1 MSYGHPMQTMKHI
14 GSLITLPFFGL
25 SMMVSLVAKYLL
37 VRCLHQFGYV
47 YAIPIPNFVVS
58 SISIYR
64 WFRYNIVSHVVIIRE
79 NAMKVSFHMQC
90 FDGYL

>member
-25 SMMVSLVAKYLL
+25 SMMVSFVAKYLL

-47 YAIPIPNFVVS
+47 YAIPMPNFVVS

-64 WFRYNIVSHVVIIRE
+64 WFRSNIIRE